1 MALTQISTAGVKDD
15 AVTAGKIPA
24 NAVGTS
30 EIAADAVTGAQIAD
44 DAINSEH
51 YTDGSIDTA
60 HIADDAV
67 TADKLAN
74 AINTDI
80 AAKAVLT
87 GSTNNTVATVT
98 GANAIQGE
106 ANLTFDG
113 SKLAVTGDVDV
124 TDGAAVVTIKSTN
137 AQTAGE
143 LHFDGDA
150 VTSADYWLGN
160 IGGRWNGNDVAAI
173 RLEAGNDTTNKDDG
187 LLTFHTSD
195 ASSAPDER
203 MRIDNHGRVIK
214 GHTSTVNTWGAGAR
228 SQVHGLIWEDSSRSQ
243 TRWANDTGS
252 STFMLCKS
260 RSTTPGS
267 FTAVQDDD
275 NIGNIGWLGDDGTD
289 LGESVARLDCYVD
302 GTVASNQIPG
312 RLVFST
318 TKANGQSSEKMTIR
332 AGGEVDIQEKIRIG
346 SFTSDYDQALVN
358 LYSNSSTARI
368 ECSAANTTSTHINFR
383 YTTTTHGSIS
393 HNQTSTSY
401 NESSDYRL
409 KENQTLISD
418 GITRLKTL
426 KPYRF
431 NWKVTPGQTVDG
443 FFAHELTAV
452 PEAIFGT
459 KDAMAPETFYE
470 EGDTLPSGK
479 KVGDVKTYSSS
490 EIQPQQIDKSKLVPL
505 LTAALQEAIAKIE
518 TLETKVAALE
528 AG

>member
-1 MALTQISTAGVKDD
+1 
-15 AVTAGKIPA
+15 
-24 NAVGTS
+24 
-30 EIAADAVTGAQIAD
+30 

-60 HIADDAV
+60 HIADDQVTTAKIADDAV

-243 TRWANDTGS
+243 TRWAND
-252 STFMLCKS
+252 
-260 RSTTPGS
+260 
-267 FTAVQDDD
+267 
-275 NIGNIGWLGDDGTD
+275 
-289 LGESVARLDCYVD
+289 
-302 GTVASNQIPG
+302 
-312 RLVFST
+312 
-318 TKANGQSSEKMTIR
+318 
-332 AGGEVDIQEKIRIG
+332 
-346 SFTSDYDQALVN
+346 
-358 LYSNSSTARI
+358 
-368 ECSAANTTSTHINFR
+368 
-383 YTTTTHGSIS
+383 
-393 HNQTSTSY
+393 
-401 NESSDYRL
+401 
-409 KENQTLISD
+409 
-418 GITRLKTL
+418 
-426 KPYRF
+426 
-431 NWKVTPGQTVDG
+431 
-443 FFAHELTAV
+443 
-452 PEAIFGT
+452 
-459 KDAMAPETFYE
+459 
-470 EGDTLPSGK
+470 
-479 KVGDVKTYSSS
+479 
-490 EIQPQQIDKSKLVPL
+490 
-505 LTAALQEAIAKIE
+505 
-518 TLETKVAALE
+518 
-528 AG
+528 